1 MTYLQLVNGVLKRL
15 RENQVSTVEEN
26 EYSTLIGSLINDA
39 KSEVEL
45 AHGWSALRST
55 VTFSTADGT
64 SEYSI
69 TGAGNHPI
77 FKAMVND
84 SSNWF
89 ITSRDASFF
98 NRAYYMGT
106 ITEGPPRNFTLAG
119 VDASGDVKV
128 KLYPQPDAVY
138 NIRADLVAVQAE
150 LTDDADA
157 ILIPS
162 NPVIQLAYAMALRER
177 GESGGQSGQEQ
188 IIYADRVLS
197 DHIAIDANYFPTET
211 AFVVV

>member
-15 RENQVSTVEEN
+15 RENQVSTVDEN
-26 EYSTLIGSLINDA
+26 EYSILIGSLINDA

-45 AHGWSALRST
+45 AHKWSALRST
-55 VTFSTADGT
+55 ITFSTVDGT
-64 SEYSI
+64 SEYSV

-77 FKAMVND
+77 FCAIVND
-84 SSNWF
+84 TSNWY
-89 ITSRDASFF
+89 ITNRDASFF

-106 ITEGPPRNFTLAG
+106 VTEGSPSNFTLAG
-119 VDASGDVKV
+119 VDSSGDVKI
-128 KLYPQPDAVY
+128 KLYPQPDAAY
-138 NIRADLVAVQAE
+138 NIRADVVSAQAE
-150 LTDDADA
+150 LSDDADV

-177 GESGGQSGQEQ
+177 GESGGQNGQEQ